1 MKVITGNLIELAE
14 NGEFDVIVHGC
25 NCECIMGGGI
35 AKQIRKAF
43 PTANDA
49 DRRTKACDSRKIGSL
64 SFVKVDTKNSKRL
77 VIVNGYTQLLAGGQ
91 VNYDAVRD
99 VMKQV
104 KQNFYGQR
112 IGYPMIGSGLAG
124 GEWDRIREII
134 DEELIDENHTL
145 VQLPTNGK
153 GSKTHQ
159 SKSKRHK
166 TDQQGGTTTSPSMKK
181 KRIEGVKSDV
191 TSKTKKQ
198 RLVGC
203 DKVPYL
209 VKSDGTPT
217 KKKRVAKA
225 EDPKKKLDSEK
236 SGETT
241 KKNKKRAE
249 GVKSDGTSSNTP
261 DNSYVW
267 NESLLGYLVGK
278 LCKAEANKNQND
290 FLPNINEVNVRENIG
305 DLILDED
312 FPEELTPELQNPRP
326 LNLFMPP
333 QGRCPPWVKEI
344 APFVLERLN
353 SCMA

>member
-1 MKVITGNLIELAE
+1 MKVIIGNLIELAE

-134 DEELIDENHTL
+134 DEELIDENHTV

-166 TDQQGGTTTSPSMKK
+166 TDQQGGTTTSPS
-181 KRIEGVKSDV
+181 
-191 TSKTKKQ
+191 
-198 RLVGC
+198 
-203 DKVPYL
+203 
-209 VKSDGTPT
+209 
-217 KKKRVAKA
+217 VAS
-225 EDPKKKLDSEK
+225 LY
-236 SGETT
+236 
-241 KKNKKRAE
+241 
-249 GVKSDGTSSNTP
+249 TP
-261 DNSYVW
+261 DYLYTW
-267 NESLLGYLVGK
+267 NESLLDYLVEK
-278 LCKAEANKNQND
+278 LCIAEADKNQND

-305 DLILDED
+305 DLILDEG

-326 LNLFMPP
+326 PLFMMP

-344 APFVLERLN
+344 APFVLERLTLTV
-353 SCMA
+353 